1 MVYEQLLHLQDIRKL
16 STKNIYKTIV
26 YKSGIFARMDKTVY
40 VIGHRNPDTDSV
52 VSAVGYAKL
61 KNLLGYEN
69 YKAARAGH
77 LNPQTS
83 FIFQKFGVQR
93 PEYIPDLIPKVKY
106 FMQKDVDTVAEDISV
121 WEAIGRMEKNE
132 NRVMPVVDKNGKY
145 VSLLHYSGFAK
156 SVLTIL
162 NPEKKHRFSTNIN
175 LIQKTLNAQPII
187 LAGNAD
193 KNFKASIHVASSS
206 FETFK
211 ERLEAHSSE
220 NIVVIASDRT
230 DIHKICIENKIKL
243 LITTSG
249 HVIGKEL
256 RELAE
261 KNGVSVIVSPY
272 STSPTSM
279 LIAYSMPV
287 STMGDAEIKTVHMND
302 TVAKIKDILK
312 DEHCKYLPV
321 VDDENKVIGMI
332 SEHDL
337 LKEPNIE
344 VILVDHN
351 ELAQAVEGV
360 EHYVIQEVVDHHR
373 IGAIPTKNP
382 ITFINRPVGSTSTQ
396 IAGLYKENK
405 IPIPTDI
412 ASLLLCGIL
421 SDTLILQSAT
431 TTEVDR
437 EMAEYL
443 SSITD
448 LDIKELGNEILIAG
462 SNVSGR
468 NAGELVR
475 QDLKE
480 YTEGKVVYTVSQIE
494 VGSTKE
500 VLSRKADFL
509 AELEIER
516 RSRKALFSCLL
527 VTDITTLSS
536 IFLVECEP
544 KYEQFITFPKQE
556 DKAYYLQG
564 VVSRKKQLIPL
575 LTEQVLN
582 YSK

>member
-1 MVYEQLLHLQDIRKL
+1 
-16 STKNIYKTIV
+16 
-26 YKSGIFARMDKTVY
+26 MDKTVY
-40 VIGHRNPDTDSV
+40 IIGHKNPDTDAV
-52 VSAVGYAKL
+52 VSAVAYAKL
-61 KNLLGYEN
+61 KNLLGFEN

-83 FIFQKFGVQR
+83 YIFDRFNVPR
-93 PEYIPDLIPKVKY
+93 PEYLPDLIPKVKF
-106 FMQKDVDTVAEDISV
+106 FMQNQVQTVTENASI
-121 WEAIGRMEKNE
+121 WESIALMEKNE
-132 NRVMPVVDKNGKY
+132 NRVMPVVDKDGKY
-145 VSLLHYSGFAK
+145 CSLLHYSGFAK
-156 SVLTIL
+156 GVLSIL
-162 NPEKKHRFSTNIN
+162 NPEKKHRFPTTIS
-175 LIQKTLNAQPII
+175 LIQKTLNAQPISI
-187 LAGNAD
+187 AGNPD
-193 KNFKASIHVASSS
+193 DSFKASIHVASSS
-206 FETFK
+206 IETFEK
-211 ERLEAHSSE
+211 RLDSHSSE
-220 NIVVIASDRT
+220 DIVVIASDRK
-230 DIHKICIENKIKL
+230 DIHKICIEHKVKL
-243 LITTSG
+243 LITTSNC
-249 HVIGKEL
+249 VIDKEL
-256 RELAE
+256 KVLAE

-272 STSPTSM
+272 STAPTSM

-287 STMGDAEIKTVHMND
+287 SVMGDKEIKTVSVYD
-302 TVAKIKDILK
+302 SVSKIKDILK
-312 DEHCKYLPV
+312 DAHCKYLPV
-321 VDDENKVIGMI
+321 VDEDDKVIGMI

-337 LKEPNIE
+337 MKEPNVE

-351 ELAQAVEGV
+351 ELSQAVEGV
-360 EHYVIQEVVDHHR
+360 EHYKIQEVVDHHR

-396 IAGLYKENK
+396 IAGMFQEYKIA
-405 IPIPTDI
+405 IPKDV

-431 TTEVDR
+431 TTNVDK

-448 LDIKELGNEILIAG
+448 LDIQELGNEILIAG

-500 VLSRKADFL
+500 VLERKEEFIK
-509 AELEIER
+509 ELEVEA

-527 VTDITTLSS
+527 VTDITSLSS
-536 IFLVECEP
+536 IMLTYCEP
-544 KYEQFITFPKQE
+544 KFEQFITFPKQE
-556 DKAYYLQG
+556 ENAYYLKG

-575 LTEQVLN
+575 LTEQVSN
-582 YSK
+582 YLI